1 MCIYSWIRFALSIFL
16 ESVLIVLSG
25 GALMSGAVE
34 ALGAFKVYF
43 LNPSPAKDSFA
54 PLTEA

>member
-1 MCIYSWIRFALSIFL
+1 MFL
-16 ESVLIVLSG
+16 ESVLITLGG

-34 ALGAFKVYF
+34 ALGAFRVYF

-54 PLTEA
+54 PLTVA

>member
-1 MCIYSWIRFALSIFL
+1 MFL
-16 ESVLIVLSG
+16 ESVLTALGG

-34 ALGAFKVYF
+34 ALGAFNVCF